1 MGDFLQF
8 FLDLLDLD
16 KMSLIL
22 MSFVVLFE
30 DFIGMKQM
38 LDPLEVLFLGKVF
51 VEIRDGDGS

>member
-1 MGDFLQF
+1 M
-8 FLDLLDLD
+8 LDLD